1 MENPQFE
8 ISGTQRNMRLGIG
21 ETQDRNCGNT
31 DWGLGNP
38 IAWVRLGKPEL
49 GVGVKDVS
57 D

>member
-8 ISGTQRNMRLGIG
+8 ISGTQINMRLGIG